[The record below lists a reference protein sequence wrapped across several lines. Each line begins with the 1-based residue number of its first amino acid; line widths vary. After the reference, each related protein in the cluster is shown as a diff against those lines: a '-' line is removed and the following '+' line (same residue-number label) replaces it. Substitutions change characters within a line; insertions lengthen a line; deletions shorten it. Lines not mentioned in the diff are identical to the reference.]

1 MGRHK
6 RRGGGGRVS
15 GIRQD
20 ITGRKFNFLTATKYI
35 GNCFKTRHSVWE
47 FYCHCGR
54 IVNRRACM
62 VKSGKTKS
70 CGCMNWKKE
79 KDGYIFRSNHPL
91 YETWVGMMRRCY
103 VKTRRNY
110 MFYGGRGITVCDRWK
125 KFDEFVSDMGERPNG
140 MTLDRIDNNG
150 NYEIGNVQW
159 TTNSKSN
166 LNKRIP
172 KNNSSG
178 IKGVS
183 KRKNGD
189 WSAQAWKDG
198 KQIHLYQG
206 KSFLEACNARQLWE
220 VKQNNIDT
228 LK

>member
-1 MGRHK
+1 MENWQYKKLENAYYHAKSRCT
-6 RRGGGGRVS
+6 
-15 GIRQD
+15 D
-20 ITGRKFNFLTATKYI
+20 
-35 GNCFKTRHSVWE
+35 TRHPRYSDW
-47 FYCHCGR
+47 
-54 IVNRRACM
+54 
-62 VKSGKTKS
+62 
-70 CGCMNWKKE
+70 
-79 KDGYIFRSNHPL
+79 
-91 YETWVGMMRRCY
+91 
-103 VKTRRNY
+103 
-110 MFYGGRGITVCDRWK
+110 GGRGI
-125 KFDEFVSDMGERPNG
+125 KFNFANLRCFIKTLGVPLNTSDI
-140 MTLDRIDNNG
+140 LDRIDNNG
-150 NYEIGNVQW
+150 NYELGNVQW